1 MKRHRFFCWA
11 LLTASVVFSFG
22 RAAPAAEIPSLD
34 QRAAWFREA
43 RFGLFVHWGVYSL
56 VGKGEWLQETAKIPT
71 KEYVKLYPQFNPAQF
86 NAAEWVALAK
96 RAGQKYLVITTKHH
110 DGFCMFDSKLT
121 DYDIMNTPLK
131 RDVLKE
137 LADECHKQG
146 VHLGFYYSIM
156 DWHHPDYLPRR
167 KWEKGRSAEGADFNR
182 YVDYM
187 RGQLRELMTNYGRIE
202 ILWFDGGWERKSPED
217 VKKFQAIIDMARQLQ
232 PHMLVN
238 NRANIGGDFDTPEQ
252 FIPASGVVNA
262 EGKPMLWEACMTM
275 TTGHGAFAPTAWWG
289 YDRYETIFK
298 PADELIQKLVDI
310 ASKGGNFLLNI
321 GPEPT
326 GKIRPQEA
334 ERLEA
339 VGRWMSKYHDAI
351 YGTSASPF
359 RLLPFF
365 GRVTQKGNT
374 LYVHVFD
381 WPKDQTL
388 RLPGLKTEV
397 AGAYVMGDPK
407 CKVATSRRRAELGE
421 EVVLRLPAQPS
432 DPVASVLVVE
442 LKGPAVVEPLVIRPD
457 AKGRIHLP
465 ADFAEIRAAHGQR
478 AKPVSQGGR
487 AYIGNW
493 SNPNDVVA
501 WSFTL
506 PTSGSFR
513 VTIEGRP
520 ASSKAIGKRIRVTLG
535 KQRLLGKIG
544 EQGAQ
549 LAGVLEI
556 PAGEQGITVAL
567 PDANR
572 TGPPVFDL
580 FGVTLTPSAAVR

>member
-1 MKRHRFFCWA
+1 MKRHPLMCLVYVLAA
-11 LLTASVVFSFG
+11 LTLCMTQ
-22 RAAPAAEIPSLD
+22 AAPAAEIPPLD

-56 VGKGEWLQETAKIPT
+56 VGKGEWLQETAKIPV
-71 KEYVKLYPQFNPAQF
+71 KEYVQLYPQFNPTQF
-86 NAAEWVALAK
+86 NAAEWVSLAR

-121 DYDIMNTPLK
+121 DYDIMSTPFH
-131 RDVLKE
+131 RDVIKE
-137 LADECHKQG
+137 LAEECHKQG
-146 VHLGFYYSIM
+146 MVLGFYYSIM

-167 KWEKGRSAEGADFNR
+167 TWDKGRSAEGADFDR
-182 YVDYM
+182 YVEYM
-187 RGQLRELMTNYGRIE
+187 RGQVGELMTNYGRIDV
-202 ILWFDGGWERKSPED
+202 LWFDGGWERKKPED
-217 VKKFQAIIDMARQLQ
+217 TKKFQAIIDMARQLQ

-238 NRANIGGDFDTPEQ
+238 DRANIGGDFDTPEQ

-262 EGKPMLWEACMTM
+262 QGTPMLWEACMTM

-289 YDRYETIFK
+289 YDRYETLFK
-298 PADELIQKLVDI
+298 PADELIQKLVDV

-326 GKIRPQEA
+326 GKIRAQEA

-339 VGRWMSKYHDAI
+339 IGRWMAKYHDAI
-351 YGTSASPF
+351 YGTTASPF

-365 GRVTQKGNT
+365 GRVTQKGST

-381 WPKDQTL
+381 WPQDRVL
-388 RLPGLKTEV
+388 RLPGLKSEV
-397 AGAYVMGDPK
+397 SGAYLMESPESKLDV
-407 CKVATSRRRAELGE
+407 SRRRASQGD
-421 EVVLRLPAQPS
+421 EVLLRLPAEPS
-432 DPVASVLVVE
+432 DPVASVIAIQ

-457 AKGRIHLP
+457 AKGVVHLP

-493 SNPNDVVA
+493 SNPNDVVV

-506 PTSGSFR
+506 PAGASYS
-513 VTIEGRP
+513 VAVDGRP
-520 ASSKAIGKRIRVTLG
+520 ASPKAVGRRVRVSVG
-535 KQRLLGKIG
+535 KQQLVGKIDA
-544 EQGAQ
+544 QGVKLDGQ
-549 LAGVLEI
+549 LKI
-556 PAGEQGITVAL
+556 PAGSQSISVAL
-567 PDANR
+567 PDADR

-580 FGVTLTPSAAVR
+580 FGLTLKPAGK

>member
-1 MKRHRFFCWA
+1 MKRN
-11 LLTASVVFSFG
+11 LLTCLILLTTLVTCSFTPC
-22 RAAPAAEIPSLD
+22 PAAEIPPLD
-34 QRAAWFREA
+34 QRAEWFREA
-43 RFGLFVHWGVYSL
+43 RFGLFIHWGVYSL

-71 KEYVKLYPQFNPAQF
+71 KEYVKLYPQFDPSQF

-121 DYDIMNTPLK
+121 DYDIMNTPVK

-146 VHLGFYYSIM
+146 VRLGFYYSIM

-167 KWEKGRSAEGADFNR
+167 KWEKDRSAEGADFDR
-182 YVDYM
+182 YVEYM

-202 ILWFDGGWERKSPED
+202 ILWFDGGWERKKPED
-217 VKKFQAIIDMARQLQ
+217 TKKFQDIIQMARQLQ

-238 NRANIGGDFDTPEQ
+238 DRANIGGDFDTPEQ
-252 FIPASGVVNA
+252 HVPASGVVNA
-262 EGKPMLWEACMTM
+262 QGKPMLWEACMTM

-289 YDRYETIFK
+289 YDRYETVFK

-326 GKIRPQEA
+326 GKIRAQEA

-339 VGRWMSKYHDAI
+339 VGRWMAKYHDAI
-351 YGTSASPF
+351 YGTTASPF

-365 GRVTQKGNT
+365 GRVTQKGST

-397 AGAYVMGDPK
+397 AAAHVMGSPANKID
-407 CKVATSRRRAELGE
+407 VSRRRSELGDE
-421 EVVLRLPAQPS
+421 TVLRLPAKPT
-432 DPVASVLVVE
+432 DPVASVMVVE

-457 AKGRIHLP
+457 AKGQVRLP
-465 ADFAEIRAAHGQR
+465 ADFAEIRATHGQR

-487 AYIGNW
+487 AFIGNW
-493 SNPNDVVA
+493 SNPNDVVT

-506 PTSGSFR
+506 PSPGDFK
-513 VTIEGRP
+513 VAVEGRP
-520 ASSKAIGKRIRVTLG
+520 ASPKAAGKRVRVSLG
-535 KQRLLGKIG
+535 KQQLLGKISDKG
-544 EQGAQ
+544 IQ
-549 LAGVLEI
+549 LDGVLKI
-556 PAGEQGITVAL
+556 PAGQQTITVAL
-567 PDANR
+567 PDADR
-572 TGPPVFDL
+572 TGPPVLDL
-580 FGVTLTPSAAVR
+580 FGVTLVPAR